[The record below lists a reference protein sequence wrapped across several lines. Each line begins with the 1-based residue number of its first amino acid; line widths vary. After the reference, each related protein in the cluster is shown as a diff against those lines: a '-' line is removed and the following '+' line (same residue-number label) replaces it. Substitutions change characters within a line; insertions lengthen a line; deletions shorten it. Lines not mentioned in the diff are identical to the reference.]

1 MRLLAILL
9 LSVCTAAVAQD
20 TSSGS
25 TTKKSSTKSSA
36 KAGAIPDSQFVTK
49 AAQGNLA
56 EVALGKL
63 ATEKGQSDDV
73 KKFGQKMVD
82 DHSKA
87 QQDLEG
93 VASKNN
99 WNIPKDVSAEQ
110 KAEQQRLEKLSGAAF
125 DRAYVQMMVKD
136 HTKDVA
142 EFKREAASTS
152 ANSDLKDFATRTY
165 PTLADHLTQIKA
177 IHDSMNK
184 SSKNGKAPAKSN
196 KKNTAGETSGGAG
209 LHLI

>member
-1 MRLLAILL
+1 MRLLAILF
-9 LSVCTAAVAQD
+9 LSLCTAAIAQD
-20 TSSGS
+20 ASSGS
-25 TTKKSSTKSSA
+25 TTKKSSA
-36 KAGAIPDSQFVTK
+36 KAGAIPDAQFVTK
-49 AAQGNLA
+49 AAQGNMA

-63 ATEKGQSDDV
+63 AAEKGQSDDV
-73 KKFGQKMVD
+73 KKFAQMMVD

-99 WNIPKDVSAEQ
+99 WDVPKEVNAQQ

-136 HTKDVA
+136 HIKDVA
-142 EFKREAASTS
+142 EFKKEAASTS
-152 ANSDLKDFATRTY
+152 AHSDLKDFATRTY
-165 PTLADHLTQIKA
+165 PTLDNHLTRIKA
-177 IHDSMNK
+177 INDAMNK
-184 SSKNGKAPAKSN
+184 SSKNSKAAGKSN
-196 KKNTAGETSGGAG
+196 KKNTAGETSGAAG

>member
-1 MRLLAILL
+1 MRLLAILF
-9 LSVCTAAVAQD
+9 LSVCTAAVGKD
-20 TSSGS
+20 MSSGS
-25 TTKKSSTKSSA
+25 TTKKSSA
-36 KAGAIPDSQFVTK
+36 KAGAIPDAQFVTK

-63 ATEKGQSDDV
+63 AAEKGQSDDV

-87 QQDLEG
+87 EQDLEV

-99 WNIPKDVSAEQ
+99 WNVPKDVSAAQ

-125 DRAYVQMMVKD
+125 DRASVQMMVKD

-142 EFKREAASTS
+142 EFKKEAASTS
-152 ANSDLKDFATRTY
+152 ANSDLKDLATRTY
-165 PTLADHLTQIKA
+165 PTLEDHLTQIKA
-177 IHDSMNK
+177 INDSMSK

-196 KKNTAGETSGGAG
+196 KKNTAGETSGGEG

>member
-1 MRLLAILL
+1 MRLLAILF
-9 LSVCTAAVAQD
+9 LSLCTAAVAQD
-20 TSSGS
+20 ASSGS
-25 TTKKSSTKSSA
+25 KTNKSTAKS
-36 KAGAIPDSQFVTK
+36 GAIPDAQFVTK
-49 AAQGNLA
+49 AAQGNMA

-87 QQDLEG
+87 QEDLEG

-99 WNIPKDVSAEQ
+99 WAVPKEVNAQQ

-142 EFKREAASTS
+142 EFKKEAASTS

-177 IHDSMNK
+177 INDAMNK
-184 SSKNGKAPAKSN
+184 SSKSGKGPARSN

-209 LHLI
+209 LHVI

>member
-1 MRLLAILL
+1 MRLLAILF
-9 LSVCTAAVAQD
+9 LSVCTAAVGKD
-20 TSSGS
+20 MSSGS
-25 TTKKSSTKSSA
+25 TTKKSSA
-36 KAGAIPDSQFVTK
+36 KAGAIPDAQFVTK

-63 ATEKGQSDDV
+63 AAEKGQSDDV

-87 QQDLEG
+87 EQDLEG

-99 WNIPKDVSAEQ
+99 WNVPKDVSAAQ

-125 DRAYVQMMVKD
+125 DRASVQMMVKD

-142 EFKREAASTS
+142 EFKKEAASTS
-152 ANSDLKDFATRTY
+152 ANSDLKDFATRSY
-165 PTLADHLTQIKA
+165 PTLEDHLTQIKA
-177 IHDSMNK
+177 IHDSMNNPQRTVGPQRSRTRRTPRDK
-184 SSKNGKAPAKSN
+184 QA
-196 KKNTAGETSGGAG
+196 AG
-209 LHLI
+209 LDFI

>member
-1 MRLLAILL
+1 MRLLAILF
-9 LSVCTAAVAQD
+9 LSICTAAVGQN

-25 TTKKSSTKSSA
+25 SAKKSSA
-36 KAGAIPDSQFVTK
+36 KAGAVPDAQFVTK

-99 WNIPKDVSAEQ
+99 WNVPKDVSAEQ
-110 KAEQQRLEKLSGAAF
+110 RAEQQKLEKLSGAAF

-136 HTKDVA
+136 HTMDVA
-142 EFKREAASTS
+142 EFKKEAASTS

-165 PTLADHLTQIKA
+165 PTLEDHLTQIKA

-196 KKNTAGETSGGAG
+196 KKNTSGETIGGAG
-209 LHLI
+209 LHRI